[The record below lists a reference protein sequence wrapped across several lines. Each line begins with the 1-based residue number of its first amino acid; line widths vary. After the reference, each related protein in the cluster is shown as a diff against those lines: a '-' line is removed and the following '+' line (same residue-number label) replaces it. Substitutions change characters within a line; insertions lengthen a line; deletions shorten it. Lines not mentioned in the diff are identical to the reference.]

1 MLVHDHCYYFI
12 TRARSTC
19 KLYGFIHTATG
30 SRSRVPREVVGDSEA
45 HREEH
50 RDDRDREHRPA
61 PLGPQ
66 PDGIRSVF
74 TDNRSVGCVGHS
86 PVGQVIET
94 ADRPTGR
101 RRHAAVEEG
110 ASWSHEACA
119 GRRVRHV
126 AQRSEADDR
135 ERDEGN
141 HSFLAR
147 AVTETAPKE
156 TRGLSSN
163 ESSECNVQ

>member
-1 MLVHDHCYYFI
+1 M
-12 TRARSTC
+12 
-19 KLYGFIHTATG
+19 
-30 SRSRVPREVVGDSEA
+30 E
-45 HREEH
+45 
-50 RDDRDREHRPA
+50 
-61 PLGPQ
+61 
-66 PDGIRSVF
+66 VF

-86 PVGQVIET
+86 PVGQIIET

-141 HSFLAR
+141 HSFLAP
-147 AVTETAPKE
+147 AVTETAPRKLE
-156 TRGLSSN
+156 VSARKKVRNVTVLASLLRSTSMSATLHASVHVPLTSYSLYLLLSHSFITISTTFV
-163 ESSECNVQ
+163 EMPADMGMPRLA